1 MDGAKRAQAAQQAP
15 DLSPSEHIY
24 IGSDDLNPDPTVA
37 SRTVRGRAQ
46 LRNSLLRTSTELT
59 LFEEGFLK
67 VVPSSKG
74 RPGETFHLDLHYLDP
89 VPTITRVFAKRS
101 MSIALACTAVAGIG
115 ALLSLV
121 DVLHAVAT
129 WVFWSGVA
137 AAIGALVVVVYRSHE
152 KTEFVTLHGRAPV
165 LGLLGSL
172 GSIKRFRAFV
182 PLLSRAIE
190 EAAEQIADDPSAFL
204 RGEMREH
211 YRLRE
216 DGVLSNEICAEGTGR
231 ILAQFDIHI

>member
-15 DLSPSEHIY
+15 APSPSEHIY
-24 IGSDDLNPDPTVA
+24 IGSDDLNPDPKVA
-37 SRTVRGRAQ
+37 ARTVRGRAE
-46 LRNSLLRTSTELT
+46 LRNKLLRTSTELT

-74 RPGETFHLDLHYLDP
+74 RPGETFHLALHYLDP
-89 VPTITRVFAKRS
+89 VPTITRVVAKRW

-115 ALLSLV
+115 ALLTLV
-121 DVLHAVAT
+121 EVLHAVAT

-165 LGLLGSL
+165 LGFVGSL
-172 GSIKRFRAFV
+172 GSIKRFRGFV

-216 DGVLSNEICAEGTGR
+216 DGVLSSESCAESTGR